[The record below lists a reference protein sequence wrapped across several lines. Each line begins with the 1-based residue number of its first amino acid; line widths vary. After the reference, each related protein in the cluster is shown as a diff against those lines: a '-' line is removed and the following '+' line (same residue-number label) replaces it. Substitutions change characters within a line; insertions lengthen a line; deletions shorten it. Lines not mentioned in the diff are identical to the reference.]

1 MLGLVSAGIG
11 LASGIMGGIKS
22 GKAAKKQEQL
32 INSQEAKNEAWY
44 NRNYYQNYLD
54 SSESRAAIKRVEDT
68 MKKRNQEAQA
78 TAAVTGGTPESVLAQ
93 QENDQKLMSDTIEGL
108 AARADAR
115 KEQID
120 AVNQQNQQNIANA
133 RMGQQQMNE
142 AGGAQL
148 MGIGLGSIVNGLSS
162 SSVFDKRKM
171 KINRKTYVVSR
182 LFKKTCAGG
191 KESPTCSATN

>member
-1 MLGLVSAGIG
+1 MSILGLVGAGVG
-11 LASGIMGGIKS
+11 LASGLFGGS
-22 GKAAKKQEQL
+22 QASKAAKKQERL
-32 INSQEAKNEAWY
+32 INEQEAKNEAWY

-68 MKKRNQEAQA
+68 MKKRNQQAQA

-93 QENDQKLMSDTIEGL
+93 QENDQKLMSDTVGNL

-133 RMGQQQMNE
+133 RMGQYQANE
-142 AGGAQL
+142 SGGSQL
-148 MGIGLGSIVNGLSS
+148 MGNGLGLIGSALSMYN
-162 SSVFDKRKM
+162 FDK
-171 KINRKTYVVSR
+171 
-182 LFKKTCAGG
+182 KK
-191 KESPTCSATN
+191 